1 MTTGSR
7 IGTWFLLAGG
17 TALAALMLYTLSLGG
32 PRRLPGDDGPAGTAE
47 VAVFF
52 PDRDDWSDFRLGI
65 TACVRKG
72 LVDPHSE
79 GDDRVIV
86 ATPKSDRPI
95 RFTWYRSRGVLETR
109 EAVARL
115 VAGPRP
121 PVAVVGSINTAL
133 TAALAEGL
141 RGSATAGDGPPLL
154 VPWATS
160 VETDDPARGP
170 GPFRL
175 LDLDPGRMFRFC
187 LNNQREAD
195 LVVRCLAARP
205 DEPVPQRV
213 IIVADRRDPYSLDL
227 ASCFR
232 RVIRSVAGEA
242 EILEQPGVV
251 GPPTLADRPAS
262 AERRW
267 AAAIWREIAREPRPT
282 WVVLPL
288 QAQPAARLLIALRE
302 EGADV
307 DPTTSPLRVL
317 CGDGFGLSTL
327 TEFTSE
333 APRPFSLWC
342 ASASNGGAQWVDRD
356 AQVPAEIVSALA
368 LGLSRGESHD
378 RNLTGFLSG
387 LVIPADHHAAFG
399 RSLAFDSSGERR
411 GADLGNV
418 LAILPGRREILAFS
432 HGENGAWSPPSP
444 IASPTVLARP

>member
-1 MTTGSR
+1 MSTGSR
-7 IGTWFLLAGG
+7 LGTWLLLAGG
-17 TALAALMLYTLSLGG
+17 TALTALMLYTLSLGG
-32 PRRLPGDDGPAGTAE
+32 PRRLPGDDGPADAAE

-52 PDRDDWSDFRLGI
+52 PDRADWLDFRLGI
-65 TACVRKG
+65 AACVRKG

-79 GDDRVIV
+79 RDDRVIV
-86 ATPKSDRPI
+86 TTPQAERAI
-95 RFTWYRSRGVLETR
+95 RFTWHRSRGVLETR

-141 RGSATAGDGPPLL
+141 RTAAPADGPPLL

-175 LDLDPGRMFRFC
+175 LDLDPGRTFRFC

-195 LVVRCLAARP
+195 LVVRCLAAQP
-205 DEPVPQRV
+205 GEPLPERV
-213 IIVADRRDPYSLDL
+213 IIAADRRDPYSLDL

-232 RVIRSVAGEA
+232 RVIRTVAPEA

-251 GPPTLADRPAS
+251 GPPTVADRPAID
-262 AERRW
+262 ERRW
-267 AAAIWREIAREPRPT
+267 AASIWREITREPRPT
-282 WVVLPL
+282 WVILPL
-288 QAQPAARLLIALRE
+288 QAQPAARLLSALRE

-307 DPTTSPLRVL
+307 DPATSPLRVL

-327 TEFTSE
+327 VEFTSE
-333 APRPFSLWC
+333 TPKPFSLWC
-342 ASASNGGAQWVDRD
+342 ASASSGGVPGVERD

-368 LGLSRGESHD
+368 LGLDRGKSRDGS
-378 RNLTGFLSG
+378 LAAFLND
-387 LVIPADHHAAFG
+387 LVIPADGRAAFG
-399 RSLAFDSSGERR
+399 RSLAFDDSGERR

-418 LAILPGRREILAFS
+418 LAILPGHREILAFS
-432 HGENGAWSPPSP
+432 HSENGSWSRPAPV
-444 IASPTVLARP
+444 ASPTVVARP